1 MTLDSLTAEQIRAIT
16 DRALQE
22 GRIPSPDACD
32 EYGRPLLKLEMLAA
46 LFGLTPEQAQAE
58 EAEFDQQVAEV
69 AFLGPIRPVLEE
81 GTVNSGV

>member
-1 MTLDSLTAEQIRAIT
+1 MTRDTLTLEQIQEIT
-16 DRALQE
+16 DRTGQE

-32 EYGRPLLKLEMLAA
+32 DQGQPLLTWEAFAA

-69 AFLGPIRPVLEE
+69 ACFGSICRCP
-81 GTVNSGV
+81 

>member
-1 MTLDSLTAEQIRAIT
+1 MTFETFTLGQIREIT

-32 EYGRPLLKLEMLAA
+32 DQDQPLLTWEAFAA
-46 LFGLTPEQAQAE
+46 LFGLTPEQAETE

-69 AFLGPIRPVLEE
+69 ACFGPV
-81 GTVNSGV
+81 